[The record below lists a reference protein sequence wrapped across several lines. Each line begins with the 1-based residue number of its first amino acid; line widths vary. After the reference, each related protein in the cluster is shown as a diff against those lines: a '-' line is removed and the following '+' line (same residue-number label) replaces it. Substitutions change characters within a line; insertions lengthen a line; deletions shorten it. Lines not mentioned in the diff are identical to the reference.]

1 MDIKVLFTEVNELLN
16 QTVNEVDEN
25 RIKSKLTILIGLLQD
40 EDTVIPDGTFDIL
53 TNENRRLSL
62 MLLMQLAL
70 KSINV

>member
-62 MLLMQLAL
+62 MHAGL
-70 KSINV
+70 